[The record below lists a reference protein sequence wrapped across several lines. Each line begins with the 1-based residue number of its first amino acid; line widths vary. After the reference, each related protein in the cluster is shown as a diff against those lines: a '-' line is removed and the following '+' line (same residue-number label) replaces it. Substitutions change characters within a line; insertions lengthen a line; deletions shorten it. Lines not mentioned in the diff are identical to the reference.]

1 MPIEKKRARE
11 SQCNDAGDKK
21 EMEMGGRRTDNM
33 QKHGEIDDRGGV
45 EIKRK
50 QRNRPQKNT

>member
-21 EMEMGGRRTDNM
+21 EMETGGRRTDNM
-33 QKHGEIDDRGGV
+33 QKHGETDDRGGL
-45 EIKRK
+45 KSRG
-50 QRNRPQKNT
+50 NRETGHKKNT

>member
-21 EMEMGGRRTDNM
+21 EMETGGRRTDNM
-33 QKHGEIDDRGGV
+33 QKHGEIDDRGGL
-45 EIKRK
+45 KS
-50 QRNRPQKNT
+50 